1 VSDYAM
7 GVGLVRVL
15 LSPPTFICRSRQPG
29 ACGPDKCFPTSST
42 HSTENPTRMGEHRL
56 RGEWPRGA
64 EKALHDVE
72 VHHQADPRR
81 LHLWRQYRGCQRP
94 KFSAGPVADD
104 RLITT
109 LGASPLLGLP
119 DAAAWGLSRVTQ
131 DRLQREWR

>member
-1 VSDYAM
+1 MSDYAM

-64 EKALHDVE
+64 EGALHDVE

-81 LHLWRQYRGCQRP
+81 LLGGNIEGASVRSFRRW
-94 KFSAGPVADD
+94 PVADE
-104 RLITT
+104 RFITT
-109 LGASPLLGLP
+109 LGASPLLSLP